1 MAAYNGSD
9 ALGNSISGVR
19 APWVDNPDTK
29 LQDMIDDVLRAS
41 TTRIGAP
48 NPTQA
53 GLMTSALT
61 AQLGVS
67 GKSPQL
73 AVEQAKV
80 AGDQY
85 KQNTEIVQG
94 QKPNVTGIGVGAI
107 PERNPIVGL
116 TPTGGTPSAS
126 KMTISHLTGKPIKEE
141 IDRIFGGQ

>member
-94 QKPNVTGIGVGAI
+94 QKPYVSAFGVGGKPA
-107 PERNPIVGL
+107 EDWH
-116 TPTGGTPSAS
+116 TPMGTPATS
-126 KMTISHLTGKPIKEE
+126 KMLTSRVTGKPIKDE
-141 IDRIFGGQ
+141 IDKIFGGQ